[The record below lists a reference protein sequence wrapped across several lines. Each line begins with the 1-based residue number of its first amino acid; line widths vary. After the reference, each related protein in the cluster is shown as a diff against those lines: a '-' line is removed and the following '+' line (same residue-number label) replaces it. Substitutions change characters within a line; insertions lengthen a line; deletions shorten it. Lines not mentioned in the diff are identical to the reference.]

1 VSERLQFGELTF
13 EIRRSTRRAT
23 LGLTVD
29 RDGDLI
35 VHAPD
40 TAELADVQRWV
51 KSKLL
56 WVHRKLAAKESSR
69 ERLREPEF
77 VSGENFTYLGQTYR
91 LKLVAEAAEPL
102 VLEGGWFRLRA
113 DAREVAPAIFRQWY
127 IATGRDWLLERAA
140 TVLARR
146 VGTWPSAVDVRDLG
160 YRWGSCTKSGNL
172 LFNWRLLQLPVR
184 LVDYVI
190 VHELTHLGIPNHGRE
205 FWRAVERALPDWR
218 VRKGEFE
225 GGALNCLVF
234 GVLPA
239 ASNPCMAHAE
249 E

>member
-1 VSERLQFGELTF
+1 VSETINVGDMIF
-13 EIRRSTRRAT
+13 EVRRSSRRAT

-29 RDGDLI
+29 RAGDLI

-40 TAELADVQRWV
+40 AVAITDLELWV

-77 VSGENFTYLGQTYR
+77 VSGESFCYLGQTYR
-91 LKLVAEAAEPL
+91 LKLIADATEPL
-102 VLEGGWFRLRA
+102 VFDKGWFRLRA
-113 DAREVAPAIFRQWY
+113 NCKEVAPAVFRQWY
-127 IATGRDWLLERAA
+127 IETGRDWLLARA

-146 VGTWPSAVDVRDLG
+146 VGTQPIAVDVRDLG

-184 LVDYVI
+184 LIDYVI
-190 VHELTHLGIPNHGRE
+190 VHELTHLAIPNHGRE

-218 VRKGEFE
+218 IRKDEFE

-234 GVLPA
+234 GVLSA
-239 ASNPCMAHAE
+239 ASNPCMSDGE